1 MPVLFDPYVPGNS
14 VIHRL
19 DPRIKLYIVVL
30 AFFVSVVFNSPWYLG
45 SVFVGT
51 LILALIARVPWP
63 RLKLLLSGLGALVAF
78 SFILWPL
85 FVHEGRILISFWRIT
100 ITDKGLYYAAA
111 IAFRIIN
118 LIFVS
123 MLLLMILTRQDDL
136 VNGLRLLG
144 VPYKVS
150 FTLGTALRFVPTVV
164 GEALMVIDAQ
174 KARGLELEKGSLIS
188 RAKKYFPI
196 LIPLVVRSIMIA
208 QQLSLALEARGFA
221 RPGKRTIYK
230 RPRFTRE
237 DYIAAA
243 IAAGLTL
250 LAIYLRITGHGLVL
264 GGGAL

>member
-118 LIFVS
+118 LIFV
-123 MLLLMILTRQDDL
+123 
-136 VNGLRLLG
+136 
-144 VPYKVS
+144 
-150 FTLGTALRFVPTVV
+150 FVLFFSIV
-164 GEALMVIDAQ
+164 LI
-174 KARGLELEKGSLIS
+174 KSLI
-188 RAKKYFPI
+188 FI
-196 LIPLVVRSIMIA
+196 
-208 QQLSLALEARGFA
+208 F
-221 RPGKRTIYK
+221 
-230 RPRFTRE
+230 
-237 DYIAAA
+237 
-243 IAAGLTL
+243 L
-250 LAIYLRITGHGLVL
+250 LKIRYWHL
-264 GGGAL
+264 